1 MWDRIWIITIKETV
15 DNLRDRRSVTNA
27 LFSVLFNP
35 ILYIFLFG
43 FLNRSLSQQAERP
56 LQLPIVGAENAPNM
70 VQFLDQ
76 NNVDILPAPA
86 DPETAV
92 REGEVDLV
100 LVIPAEYAEAFGNGR
115 PAPVRLL
122 QDESSRNS
130 GIAVNRAEG
139 LLRAYSLRI
148 SSGRLLARGISPAL
162 LAAVPVESVDVSPNA
177 QGGGGFALNL
187 LPVIMLTAAFFGG
200 FYLAVDM
207 TAGERER
214 ESLEPLLLN
223 PVPRSAIVL
232 GKYLA
237 ALAFT
242 ILATTLATALFIGLL
257 QIPAIQE
264 FTAIRVRLTL
274 GTVGTA
280 VLLIIPV
287 VIMAVAV
294 EIFIAS
300 YARSV
305 KEAQNYVQ
313 IVALFG
319 FIPSL
324 FLSVLPV
331 RAQAWMNL
339 IPTVSQLFLIN
350 KVARGEALD
359 AVEVMVASGVTLLIG
374 VVAVVAAIRLYSR
387 ERILSSNL

>member
-1 MWDRIWIITIKETV
+1 MLDRIWTITIKETV

>member
-1 MWDRIWIITIKETV
+1 MLDRIWIITIKETV